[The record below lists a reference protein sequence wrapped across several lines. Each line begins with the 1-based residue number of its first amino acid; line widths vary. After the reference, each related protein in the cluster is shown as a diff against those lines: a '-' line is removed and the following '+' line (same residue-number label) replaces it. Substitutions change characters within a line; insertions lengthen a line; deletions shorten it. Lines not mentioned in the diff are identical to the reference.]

1 MEKEQE
7 RLEKLIQEEEIERKW
22 NQLRKIVDVFRDIKL
37 ILDFLQFKDDI
48 KILLFRLSVLLKYL
62 FYSLLMYYVGNDFY
76 DEGID
81 VDYY

>member
-62 FYSLLMYYVGNDFY
+62 FYSLLRYYVGNDFY